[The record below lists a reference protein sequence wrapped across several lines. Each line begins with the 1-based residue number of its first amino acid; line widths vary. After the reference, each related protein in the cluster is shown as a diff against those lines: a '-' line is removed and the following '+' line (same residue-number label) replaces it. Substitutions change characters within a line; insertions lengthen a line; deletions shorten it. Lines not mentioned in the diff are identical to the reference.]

1 MIHELRA
8 ALLGLTAFRGLLE
21 EPLMADVRALLDALA
36 AQRGEAALDAYTNI
50 FYKLRQEGKQG
61 LGDWLHDRLR
71 YREAPYP
78 DLVSRGGEDPALEAA
93 ARRDVETLRQLSELD
108 CGQLTA
114 AMGQHLPQEF
124 QPVLE
129 ALPRWQTGAPFTF
142 QSLTD
147 FYRVHGAG
155 RFAQYRAFLWVD
167 GALVPVAEPDCPQEE
182 EMLGY
187 ARQREQVIANTR
199 AFLEGSRVNDVLL
212 YGDSGTGKSATVKTL
227 LSVPGFQR
235 LRLIEVEKEGLRDMA
250 VLIRSLAGLPQKFI
264 LFIDD
269 LAFDQDDRTYS
280 AVKTILEGGLERRP
294 DNVAIYATSNRRL
307 LVRQT
312 FSDRA
317 GDEVDAQET
326 IQEKTALSDRFGL
339 RIPYLAGCPVRGGH
353 GPGGAPPP
361 GRQVGH
367 ACAEPDAARG
377 AAVPGKS
384 ANFLKGGAACPT
396 ASESEPPH
404 QRRTSISPGR
414 AAWGNLASGAIH
426 LPRRQWKSGV
436 PGEGGAFSGENMRV
450 PNRTPRGARQ
460 FLASLQIS

>member
-8 ALLGLTAFRGLLE
+8 ALLGLSAYRELME

-36 AQRGEAALDAYTNI
+36 AERGEAALDAYTKI
-50 FYKLRQEGKQG
+50 FYGLRQEGKQG

-78 DLVSRGGEDPALEAA
+78 DLVSHGREDPALESAA
-93 ARRDVETLRQLSELD
+93 WRDIETLRRLSELD
-108 CGQLTA
+108 CDRLTA
-114 AMGQHLPQEF
+114 SMGRRLPEEF
-124 QPVLE
+124 QPVL
-129 ALPRWQTGAPFTF
+129 AGLPRWKTGAPFTF

-167 GALVPVAEPDCPQEE
+167 GALVPVARPDCPKEE

-187 ARQREQVIANTR
+187 ARQRDQVIANTR

-235 LRLIEVEKEGLRDMA
+235 LRLIEIEKEGLRDMA
-250 VLIRSLAGLPQKFI
+250 ALIRSLEGLPQKFI

-339 RIPYLAGCPVRGGH
+339 RIPYLALSKGEFLDLIDRL
-353 GPGGAPPP
+353 
-361 GRQVGH
+361 
-367 ACAEPDAARG
+367 AALWG
-377 AAVPGKS
+377 VELDP
-384 ANFLKGGAACPT
+384 
-396 ASESEPPH
+396 SEL
-404 QRRTSISPGR
+404 RRR
-414 AAWGNLASGAIH
+414 AI
-426 LPRRQWKSGV
+426 QWD
-436 PGEGGAFSGENMRV
+436 MRV

-460 FLASLQIS
+460 FLSSLKIS